1 MSFYLTLPS
10 NSSMQYFPNNTLS
23 NYITKLSNT
32 VELNGKYVIGLLEI
46 MYPICIALKIIIK
59 NDKKD
64 LSKSY
69 LLTFNAMDNIA
80 DILNNLN

>member
-1 MSFYLTLPS
+1 
-10 NSSMQYFPNNTLS
+10 MQYFPNNTLS

-46 MYPICIALKIIIK
+46 MYPICIALKIITK

-64 LSKSY
+64 VSKSY
-69 LLTFNAMDNIA
+69 LVTFNAMDNIA
-80 DILNNLN
+80 DILNNLNLEFKKAE

>member
-23 NYITKLSNT
+23 NYITKLSNI
-32 VELNGKYVIGLLEI
+32 VELHVKYEVGLVEI
-46 MYPICIALKIIIK
+46 IYPINWKLRHNGNIIIK

-64 LSKSY
+64 FSY
-69 LLTFNAMDNIA
+69 IQ
-80 DILNNLN
+80 